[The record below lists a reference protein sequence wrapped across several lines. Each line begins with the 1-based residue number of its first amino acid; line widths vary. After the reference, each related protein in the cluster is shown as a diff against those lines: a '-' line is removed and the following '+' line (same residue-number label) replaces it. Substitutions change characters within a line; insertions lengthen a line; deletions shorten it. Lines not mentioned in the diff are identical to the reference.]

1 MSNLDNIINE
11 ILQDADKEAKKLVEA
26 AKAEVESLVGNK
38 ESEARKEADKIIE
51 KAKVEAAQ
59 LKDRM
64 VSNSNLTSRDMVLVA
79 KQQMIDKVFELAKEK
94 LKNLDS
100 EKYLKFVENTIKNL
114 EVKENTEIL
123 LTSKEKE
130 KAGNELFGIKVSDE
144 VVESGFSLKTGK
156 IILNNEFSSIIDLV
170 KEELEQVVAE
180 KLFS

>member
-11 ILQDADKEAKKLVEA
+11 ILQDADKEAKNLIDEA
-26 AKAEVESLVGNK
+26 KVEVENLVGQK
-38 ESEARKEADKIIE
+38 ETEAKKEAEKIVE
-51 KAKVEAAQ
+51 KAKIEAGQ

-64 VSNSNLTSRDMVLVA
+64 VSNSNLKSRDMVLVA
-79 KQQMIDKVFELAKEK
+79 KQQMIDKVFELAKDK
-94 LKNLDS
+94 LRNLDS
-100 EKYLKFVENTIKNL
+100 EKYLKFVENSLKNL

-130 KAGNELFGIKVSDE
+130 RAGNEIFGIKVSDD

-156 IILNNEFSSIIDLV
+156 IIINNEFSSIVDLV
-170 KEELEQVVAE
+170 KEELEQEVAE